1 MNHRIFLYTAE
12 IPSRIPYKT
21 PRRSWIV
28 QLLEGKTPAP
38 LKESFLEG
46 CPISSGPLRIL
57 DIHG

>member
-1 MNHRIFLYTAE
+1 MKHRIFLYAAE
-12 IPSRIPYKT
+12 ICSRIPYKT
-21 PRRSWIV
+21 PRWSWIV
-28 QLLEGKTPAP
+28 QLLEGKTP